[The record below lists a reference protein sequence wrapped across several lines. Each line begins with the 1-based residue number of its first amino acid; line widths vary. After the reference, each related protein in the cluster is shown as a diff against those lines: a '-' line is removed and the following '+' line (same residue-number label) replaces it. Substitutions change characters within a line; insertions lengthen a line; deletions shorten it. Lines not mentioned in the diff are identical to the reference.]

1 MLLKFDALN
10 VASGTKQKQLMAETK
25 GMVLSQL
32 TELQQLKTVS
42 FEDYVYVYIMI
53 KMNIKYNQVN
63 YLHLYIFHKIYSF
76 FKTILNLYVVP
87 HLRGAPNR
95 PILNRVNQF
104 FYFTFIG

>member
-1 MLLKFDALN
+1 LLLKFDALN

-63 YLHLYIFHKIYSF
+63 Y
-76 FKTILNLYVVP
+76 TCT
-87 HLRGAPNR
+87 
-95 PILNRVNQF
+95 
-104 FYFTFIG
+104 YFIRSIPFSKPY